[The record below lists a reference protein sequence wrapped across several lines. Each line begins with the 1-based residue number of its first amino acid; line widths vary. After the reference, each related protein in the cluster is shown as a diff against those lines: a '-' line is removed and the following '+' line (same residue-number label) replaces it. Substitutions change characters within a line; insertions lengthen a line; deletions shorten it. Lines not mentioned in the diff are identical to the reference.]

1 MVKLQFKS
9 TISSI
14 FLAIFCSN
22 MDIICFICIWGHK
35 LSSVN
40 KNNYRKNNQTYTFLG
55 YFRLPLWLF
64 HKLKGDYQIFILM
77 KYVRFMLNIKILM
90 LITSNNTG
98 KCTFGLKHH
107 TNVAIFR
114 TY

>member
-40 KNNYRKNNQTYTFLG
+40 KNNYRKNTQIYTFLG

-64 HKLKGDYQIFILM
+64 HKLKGDYQIFILNYRKQHREM
-77 KYVRFMLNIKILM
+77 HIWTETSYQCCEISYIL
-90 LITSNNTG
+90 
-98 KCTFGLKHH
+98 KTFGP
-107 TNVAIFR
+107 N
-114 TY
+114 